1 MYMTVK
7 QAAEKWWIS
16 ERRVRILCAE
26 GKVSGAT
33 REGRSWMIP
42 TDARKPEDGR
52 FKATESI
59 LTAIDRKFRADEI
72 LYVGLQGIH
81 DYQDKFLKYAGVDFK
96 VQTEEFV
103 SDDEI
108 RVFMNRFDHIL
119 VHLDID
125 VLDAA
130 LFHSTYFANKDL
142 VGDGSGSGKMTIEK
156 LTAILKNITNNSDV
170 VGLTI
175 AEHLRFEEYRLH
187 NMFSGIS
194 LFTD

>member
-16 ERRVRILCAE
+16 ERRVRVLCAE
-26 GKVSGAT
+26 GKVSGVT

-130 LFHSTYFANKDL
+130 LFHSIYFANKDL
-142 VGDGSGSGKMTIEK
+142 IGDGSGSGKMTIEK
-156 LTAILKNITNNSDV
+156 LTAILS
-170 VGLTI
+170 
-175 AEHLRFEEYRLH
+175 
-187 NMFSGIS
+187 IS